1 MHEPQKTASEWVC
14 EEVRNLVRKL
24 TLHIVNV
31 MWFTTFF
38 SLN

>member
-1 MHEPQKTASEWVC
+1 MHEPQKTGSEWVC